1 MEKIVFFINIERGKR
16 RKENVDNSYM
26 KEFFFFINI
35 ERKILFNNIEKDKRI
50 ELIKCIIFLSFFVSS
65 D

>member
-1 MEKIVFFINIERGKR
+1 
-16 RKENVDNSYM
+16 M